1 MGKHCV
7 GGEIDD
13 PLGPYTS
20 NFLSNSKAKPKYLC
34 LRRMKLSF
42 SSCFICRVQVLCSFI
57 GVFFITHSIFPNS
70 WDSLEGESFIF
81 FPNVLVLPFMF
92 SAGVDFSLM

>member
-1 MGKHCV
+1 MGQHCV

-34 LRRMKLSF
+34 LRRMKLSLF
-42 SSCFICRVQVLCSFI
+42 SLCFICRMQVLCSFI

-70 WDSLEGESFIF
+70 LEEESFMF

>member
-7 GGEIDD
+7 GTEIND

-20 NFLSNSKAKPKYLC
+20 FLSNPKAKHKYLC
-34 LRRMKLSF
+34 LRMKLSF
-42 SSCFICRVQVLCSFI
+42 SLCFICRMQVLCSFI
-57 GVFFITHSIFPNS
+57 GLFFITNLIIPNN
-70 WDSLEGESFIF
+70 WASLEEESFIF
-81 FPNVLVLPFMF
+81 FTNVLVLPFMF